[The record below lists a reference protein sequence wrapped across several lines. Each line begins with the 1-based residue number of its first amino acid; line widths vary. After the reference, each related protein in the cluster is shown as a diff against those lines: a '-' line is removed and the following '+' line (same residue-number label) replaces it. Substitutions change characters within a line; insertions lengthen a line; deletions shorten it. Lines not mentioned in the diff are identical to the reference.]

1 MVILEPPAAPVT
13 NISDL
18 LSLSRTI
25 VGHIDERGLFPG
37 LMKFEAEGGRPN
49 SFVTSGEEK
58 SSISLFIM
66 MPVVGDIITEP

>member
-13 NISDL
+13 NFTDL
-18 LSLSRTI
+18 ISLSSTM
-25 VGHIDERGLFPG
+25 VGHMDERGLFPG
-37 LMKFEAEGGRPN
+37 LIKFVAEGGRPN